1 METLYS
7 IIQALI
13 ADPPFGRIF
22 SLLYLIQPPPF
33 LLTSHQMVIS
43 LGGVTKFL
51 MISEQEHNCVE

>member
-1 METLYS
+1 METLYR

-22 SLLYLIQPPPF
+22 FLLYLIQPPPL
-33 LLTSHQMVIS
+33 LLTSHQM
-43 LGGVTKFL
+43 GGVTKFL